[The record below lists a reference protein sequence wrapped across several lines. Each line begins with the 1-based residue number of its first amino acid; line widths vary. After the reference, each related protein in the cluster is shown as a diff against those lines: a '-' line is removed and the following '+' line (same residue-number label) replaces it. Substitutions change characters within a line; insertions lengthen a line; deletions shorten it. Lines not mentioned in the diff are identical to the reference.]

1 MEAMSDSEDDLRKL
15 QVTLYT
21 KLVIT
26 CIIEHYVALKEVES
40 KKSPLNNKPKP
51 TPKAQQT
58 QARHFFCY
66 QVSAKL
72 RQFGF

>member
-40 KKSPLNNKPKP
+40 KKSPLNNINPNQRPKP
-51 TPKAQQT
+51 NKRKPDTFSVT
-58 QARHFFCY
+58 R
-66 QVSAKL
+66 
-72 RQFGF
+72 

>member
-40 KKSPLNNKPKP
+40 KKSPLNNINPNQEMMVA
-51 TPKAQQT
+51 T
-58 QARHFFCY
+58 
-66 QVSAKL
+66 V
-72 RQFGF
+72 